1 MHLLTT
7 SSTNLDEIVEAVDLA
22 QPPGDIVVL
31 SLADSDL
38 AGLATAWQAER
49 AVLPSVRLAHLRDLR
64 HPMSVDL
71 WIDRIA
77 ANVKVIVVRLLGGLD
92 WWKYGIERLSALA
105 RERGIALAILPGED
119 RDDPR
124 LTAAS
129 TLPQHELDT
138 LLCYFRE
145 GGRENLRSLLRR
157 LAHYAE
163 RDLEAREPQQVPR
176 CAGYLPGEGAVDLD
190 RMVAMLEPGKPVV
203 PVIFYR
209 AMLLAADT
217 APIDA
222 LCAALIERGLS
233 AAPLVVTSLKDRE
246 AAAFLHDALARLDP
260 VVVVT
265 MTAFAA
271 GGNLDEPTP
280 LDAPGVPV
288 LQVVSATTRRAAWHD
303 SPRGLGAADL
313 AMHVVL
319 PELDGRVLTGVV
331 AFKDSLP
338 PQDGLA
344 FTAHHSRPEPNR
356 IAMAADRIAALAR
369 LRALPRSERE
379 IAILIPDYPG
389 APGRTGYAVGLDV
402 PASVV
407 ALLDDLA
414 AAGYSVQTTPRTSR
428 DLLDALSDSIDATL
442 TIAQYQSL
450 LARLPGAAVERL
462 HEAWGAPADDPDV
475 HGGSFRFRARK
486 FGNVW
491 AALPP
496 DRGRAAERRA
506 DYHDPSLP
514 PRHALVAFGLW
525 LQHAAKVD
533 AMVHMGAHGTLEWLP
548 GKAIALTTE
557 CFPEIVTGALP
568 VIYPFIVSNPGEAAQ
583 AKRRIAAVTIG
594 HLPPPLVGGELSH
607 DARELERLV
616 DEYAQADGLD
626 RRRRERLAKLIVET
640 AQRTG
645 LGREASVERNV
656 AADEA
661 LRRIDAWLCDL
672 KDLAVK
678 DGLHVYGRTSGDSSD
693 AAWQASAQSER
704 DAVIA
709 ALDGKRIAPGPAGSP
724 TRGRRDVLPTGR
736 NLFTA
741 DPRTLPTPTAME
753 LGRLAADEV
762 VRAHLQTHGDALR
775 TVVID
780 LWGSATLR
788 TGGEEIAQGLAL
800 LGCRPIWDHGSGRV
814 TGVEVLPNATMGRP
828 RVDVTWRISG
838 LFRDLFPAQIALID
852 AAVQAVAARDE
863 DDGENPLAAARRAMA
878 PTLSCPASGG
888 GKEGGRLD
896 RIFGTAPGVYG
907 SGVEDLIGRGAD
919 SDAIGEAYLAAASHA
934 YGGADGE
941 ASTAHGAFRQRVAK
955 ADTLV
960 HTSDDP
966 ARDLLEGAEDVAF
979 VGGFAAAAKML
990 GRSADLVMLDM
1001 TDPQRPR
1008 ARALSSAL
1016 ARIVRARAINPRF
1029 IAGQMR
1035 HGSRGAAEFAETVDR
1050 LVAFAETT
1058 DAVASELFDLI
1069 HEAYVADAKV
1079 RDFLLRENP
1088 QAAAAIAERLEAAR
1102 CNGFWHP
1109 RRNDVDAGLVMLRAE
1124 AVA

>member
-38 AGLATAWQAER
+38 AGLAAAWQAER

-77 ANVKVIVVRLLGGLD
+77 ANAKVIVVRLLGGLD

-119 RDDPR
+119 RDDAR
-124 LTAAS
+124 LAAAS
-129 TLPQHELDT
+129 TLPQHELET
-138 LLCYFRE
+138 LLRYFRE
-145 GGRENLRSLLRR
+145 GGRENLRALLRR
-157 LAHYAE
+157 LAHYAG
-163 RDLEAREPQQVPR
+163 RDLETREPQQVPR
-176 CAGYLPGEGAVDLD
+176 CAGYLPGAGAVELD
-190 RMVAMLEPGKPVV
+190 RLIASLGEPPSAGPRESGDPELDSRLRRNERSVVRPVV
-203 PVIFYR
+203 PIIFYR

-222 LCAALIERGLS
+222 LCSALVARGLS
-233 AAPLVVTSLKDRE
+233 AAPLVVTSLKDPE

-260 VVVVT
+260 AVIVT
-265 MTAFAA
+265 MTAFAV
-271 GGNLDEPTP
+271 GGNIDEPTA
-280 LDAPGVPV
+280 LDAHGVPV
-288 LQVVSATTRRAAWHD
+288 LQVVSATTRRAAWRD

-331 AFKDSLP
+331 AFKDPLP

-344 FTAHHSRPEPNR
+344 FTALHSRAEPDR
-356 IAMAADRIAALAR
+356 IVMAADRIAALAR
-369 LRALPRSERE
+369 LRTLPRSERK
-379 IAILIPDYPG
+379 IAILMPDYPG

-450 LARLPGAAVERL
+450 LARLPGAAVDRL

-475 HGGSFRFRARK
+475 HDGSFRFRAK
-486 FGNVW
+486 NFGKLSV
-491 AALPP
+491 ALPP

-548 GKAIALTTE
+548 GKAIALTAE

-568 VIYPFIVSNPGEAAQ
+568 MIYPFIVSNPGEAAQ

-616 DEYAQADGLD
+616 DEYAEADGLD

-645 LGREASVERNV
+645 LGREAGVERNV

-693 AAWQASAQSER
+693 AAWQASAQGER
-704 DAVIA
+704 AALIA

-863 DDGENPLAAARRAMA
+863 DAGENPLAAARR
-878 PTLSCPASGG
+878 
-888 GKEGGRLD
+888 R
-896 RIFGTAPGVYG
+896 R
-907 SGVEDLIGRGAD
+907 
-919 SDAIGEAYLAAASHA
+919 
-934 YGGADGE
+934 
-941 ASTAHGAFRQRVAK
+941 
-955 ADTLV
+955 
-960 HTSDDP
+960 
-966 ARDLLEGAEDVAF
+966 
-979 VGGFAAAAKML
+979 
-990 GRSADLVMLDM
+990 
-1001 TDPQRPR
+1001 RP
-1008 ARALSSAL
+1008 
-1016 ARIVRARAINPRF
+1016 P
-1029 IAGQMR
+1029 
-1035 HGSRGAAEFAETVDR
+1035 
-1050 LVAFAETT
+1050 
-1058 DAVASELFDLI
+1058 
-1069 HEAYVADAKV
+1069 
-1079 RDFLLRENP
+1079 
-1088 QAAAAIAERLEAAR
+1088 
-1102 CNGFWHP
+1102 
-1109 RRNDVDAGLVMLRAE
+1109 
-1124 AVA
+1124 